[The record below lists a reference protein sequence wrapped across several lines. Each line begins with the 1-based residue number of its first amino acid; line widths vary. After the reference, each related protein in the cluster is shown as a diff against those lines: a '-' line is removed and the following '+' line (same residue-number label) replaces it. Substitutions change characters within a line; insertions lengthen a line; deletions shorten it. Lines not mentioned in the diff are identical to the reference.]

1 MRQFFADTVQICCG
15 ICKLPRIAVDK
26 ADTSHNLRVSRY
38 LRHPPA
44 HTVPALQHPPDARRW
59 QERRSRRSAWQAQF
73 QLLFSKSVPPLH
85 HLHFLFLLISLC
97 RIILH
102 QFLQRQ
108 CAVVGNVAAIHKYT
122 VILKYLLDTV
132 VAIVIEFF
140 KVLVIFVMTGP
151 LDHVPPKLLRRVDIW
166 CEIKL
171 IEVFCQL
178 ADICCTRRFRH
189 LADRA
194 ELHEILFLEI

>member
-1 MRQFFADTVQICCG
+1 M
-15 ICKLPRIAVDK
+15 
-26 ADTSHNLRVSRY
+26 
-38 LRHPPA
+38 
-44 HTVPALQHPPDARRW
+44 
-59 QERRSRRSAWQAQF
+59 
-73 QLLFSKSVPPLH
+73 
-85 HLHFLFLLISLC
+85 HFLFLLISLC

-178 ADICCTRRFRH
+178 ADIGCTR
-189 LADRA
+189 
-194 ELHEILFLEI
+194 

>member
-1 MRQFFADTVQICCG
+1 MC
-15 ICKLPRIAVDK
+15 
-26 ADTSHNLRVSRY
+26 
-38 LRHPPA
+38 
-44 HTVPALQHPPDARRW
+44 
-59 QERRSRRSAWQAQF
+59 
-73 QLLFSKSVPPLH
+73 
-85 HLHFLFLLISLC
+85 FLLLLIAFC
-97 RIILH
+97 RVIPH
-102 QFLQRQ
+102 QLVQRQ
-108 CAVVGNVAAIHKYT
+108 CAAGGNIAAVNKYA
-122 VILKYLLDTV
+122 VILKYSLDTV

-171 IEVFCQL
+171 IEVFSQL

>member
-1 MRQFFADTVQICCG
+1 MR
-15 ICKLPRIAVDK
+15 
-26 ADTSHNLRVSRY
+26 
-38 LRHPPA
+38 
-44 HTVPALQHPPDARRW
+44 
-59 QERRSRRSAWQAQF
+59 
-73 QLLFSKSVPPLH
+73 
-85 HLHFLFLLISLC
+85 FLLLLIAFCQIL
-97 RIILH
+97 LH
-102 QFLQRQ
+102 QLIQRQ
-108 CAVVGNVAAIHKYT
+108 CAVVRNVATIHKYT
-122 VILKYLLDTV
+122 VILKYSLDTV

-178 ADICCTRRFRH
+178 ADICCARRFRH

-194 ELHEILFLEI
+194 ELLEILFLEI

>member
-1 MRQFFADTVQICCG
+1 M
-15 ICKLPRIAVDK
+15 
-26 ADTSHNLRVSRY
+26 
-38 LRHPPA
+38 
-44 HTVPALQHPPDARRW
+44 
-59 QERRSRRSAWQAQF
+59 
-73 QLLFSKSVPPLH
+73 
-85 HLHFLFLLISLC
+85 HFLFLLISLC

-122 VILKYLLDTV
+122 VILKYSLDTV

-194 ELHEILFLEI
+194 ELHEILFLET